1 MRALEALYA
10 IVAAFFVAYFF
21 LIRPVALTEWSRP
34 LQFFVKY
41 CVPVLG
47 FILVSVF
54 FLWTGEDLPQ
64 AAVKWAVCRFHID
77 TFVGCGGKIVEKA
90 EDADSPNNAVV
101 RRFPAPADPCSGAAE
116 DWKRAAS
123 VGTREAYADHMV
135 RFPNCP
141 FVALAKGNIESLD
154 RKGTERWEQQ
164 RVELEKQEAA
174 RKKSE
179 EEEAALKETQRK
191 EDARKEKEQQ
201 DAARKKAEE
210 EQTARREAE
219 TRREAAASQSIQQP
233 QPFELPYATHPY
245 QLPYSTDYVPPQVPP
260 PPVPCPDPRGLP
272 CIPR

>member
-10 IVAAFFVAYFF
+10 IVAAFFVAYLF
-21 LIRPVALTEWSRP
+21 LIRPVVLTEWSKP
-34 LQFFVKY
+34 FQFFMKY

-77 TFVGCGGKIVEKA
+77 AFVGCGGKIVEKA
-90 EDADSPNNAVV
+90 EEADSPNSAVV
-101 RRFPAPADPCSGAAE
+101 HRFPAPADPCGGAAE
-116 DWKRAAS
+116 DWKHAAS
-123 VGTREAYADHMV
+123 VGTREAYAEHMV

-141 FVALAKGNIESLD
+141 FVALAKGNIEFLD
-154 RKGTERWEQQ
+154 RKETDRWDQQ
-164 RVELEKQEAA
+164 RVELEKREAA
-174 RKKSE
+174 RRDG
-179 EEEAALKETQRK
+179 ETK
-191 EDARKEKEQQ
+191 
-201 DAARKKAEE
+201 
-210 EQTARREAE
+210 
-219 TRREAAASQSIQQP
+219 REAAANQSNQQP

-245 QLPYSTDYVPPQVPP
+245 QLPYSTDYVPPQIPP